1 MPRKKPDP
9 KFRGRWPTSADFVP
23 VDVAA
28 DAVVRVPYRRGA
40 TQHIPSL
47 TTPGGSASK
56 ATAPKYTGESM
67 IGIATMH
74 KSNSVP
80 VFSKDQA
87 EATAKMR
94 R

>member
-1 MPRKKPDP
+1 MPKKRPDP

-23 VDVAA
+23 VDVVA
-28 DAVVRVPYRRGA
+28 DAVVRVPFRRDTG
-40 TQHIPSL
+40 QRPPSL
-47 TTPGGSASK
+47 STPGGS
-56 ATAPKYTGESM
+56 TARVDAPRYSGTEMLGV
-67 IGIATMH
+67 ATMH